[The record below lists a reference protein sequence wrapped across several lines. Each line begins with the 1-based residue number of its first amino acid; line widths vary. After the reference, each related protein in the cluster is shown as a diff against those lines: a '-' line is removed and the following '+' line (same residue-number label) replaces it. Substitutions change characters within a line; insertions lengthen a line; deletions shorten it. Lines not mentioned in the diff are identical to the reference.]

1 MMLRSTSAPLFS
13 VDFPFL
19 YFVARELF
27 VTHGDEVGTIVKREE
42 MMLPKYALVIPL
54 ILCYVAFPSLSS
66 AGKKSASEL
75 EWVGTWACSPQ
86 LVEPA
91 NRPPSPGLAGN
102 TLRQIIHV
110 SIGSDRLRVRFSN
123 EFGVTPLALTSVHLA
138 LPVAD
143 GSINPETDKGL
154 TFSGQP
160 SVSIPAGAMMIS
172 DPIDF
177 NVAPETDL
185 AITLQ
190 AGKVPDGITGHPG
203 SRATSYLVIGDAVS
217 APTLTNP
224 IKADH
229 WYVLDGVDVAAKKP
243 AAAVVIAGDSITDG
257 RGSNTNGNDR
267 WPDDLARR
275 LLAAKSTAD
284 VAILNHGIGGNR
296 ILHDRAGPNLLARF
310 DRDVLVQ
317 PGVRW
322 VIVLEG
328 VNDIGTAR
336 KEATSGEQLTTAADL
351 IAAFQQL
358 IVRAHTHGLQI
369 YGATIL
375 PFGGSFYF
383 SPPNEADR
391 QTVNTWI
398 RTSGAFDAVID
409 FDKTT
414 RDSKNPDRLRSDY
427 DSGDHLHPSVAGYHA
442 MADAIPLSSFKHK

>member
-1 MMLRSTSAPLFS
+1 MIKR
-13 VDFPFL
+13 
-19 YFVARELF
+19 
-27 VTHGDEVGTIVKREE
+27 DEI
-42 MMLPKYALVIPL
+42 LSYAAGFAI
-54 ILCYVAFPSLSS
+54 ILCCVIFPSISP
-66 AGKKSASEL
+66 AGKKPASEKP

-91 NRPPSPGLAGN
+91 NRPPPPGLAEN
-102 TLRQIIHV
+102 TLRQIVHV

-123 EFGVTPLALTSVHLA
+123 EFGVTPLTLTSVHIA

-143 GSINPETDKGL
+143 GSIKSETDKAL
-154 TFSGQP
+154 AFAGQP

-185 AITLQ
+185 AITFR

-217 APTLTNP
+217 SSVLTNP

-229 WYVLDGVDVAAKKP
+229 WYVLNGVDVVAKKP
-243 AAAVVIAGDSITDG
+243 AAAVIIAGDSITDG
-257 RGSNTNGNDR
+257 RGSTTNGNDR

-275 LLAAKSTAD
+275 LLATKSTAD

-336 KEATSGEQLTTAADL
+336 KEATNEEQLTTAADL
-351 IAAFQQL
+351 IAAFQQM
-358 IVRAHTHGLQI
+358 IMRAHTHGLQI
-369 YGATIL
+369 YGTTIL

-383 SPPNEADR
+383 SPSNEADR
-391 QTVNTWI
+391 KTVNNWI

-409 FDKTT
+409 FDKIT
-414 RDSKNPDRLRSDY
+414 RDSENPDRLLSDY

-442 MADAIPLSSFKHK
+442 MADAIPLSLFEHR

>member
-1 MMLRSTSAPLFS
+1 M
-13 VDFPFL
+13 
-19 YFVARELF
+19 
-27 VTHGDEVGTIVKREE
+27 VKREE
-42 MMLPKYALVIPL
+42 IIPHALGFALMLCCVT
-54 ILCYVAFPSLSS
+54 FPSISS
-66 AGKKSASEL
+66 AGKKSVSEKP

-91 NRPPSPGLAGN
+91 NRPPPPGLAKN

-110 SIGSDRLRVRFSN
+110 SIGGDRLRVRFSN
-123 EFGVTPLALTSVHLA
+123 EFGVSLLTLTSVHIA

-143 GSINPETDKGL
+143 DAIKSETDKAL
-154 TFSGQP
+154 TFAGQP

-203 SRATSYLVIGDAVS
+203 SRATSYLVAGDAVS
-217 APTLTNP
+217 SPVLTNP

-229 WYVLDGVDVAAKKP
+229 WYMLDGVDVVAKKP

-257 RGSNTNGNDR
+257 RGSTTNGNDR

-275 LLAAKSTAD
+275 LLATKSTAD

-296 ILHDRAGPNLLARF
+296 VLHDRAGPNLLARF

-336 KEATSGEQLTTAADL
+336 KEAANGEQLTTAADL

-358 IVRAHTHGLQI
+358 IMRAHTHDLQI

-383 SPPNEADR
+383 SPLNEADR
-391 QTVNTWI
+391 QMVNNWI

-409 FDKTT
+409 FDKAT
-414 RDSKNPDRLRSDY
+414 RDLKNPDRLLSDF

-442 MADAIPLSSFKHK
+442 MADAIRLSLFEHK